1 MTGYKI
7 HYGDYG
13 YDCWVDQNGVVGMNM
28 MM

>member
-13 YDCWVDQNGVVGMNM
+13 YDCWGRPEWCGCMNM